1 MKKIRSILI
10 IVLAV
15 VAAGM
20 WCGVFVLRSQAQK
33 TSYGE
38 VTIVE
43 TADRTESA
51 EHPAFVKE
59 VFEPVIPD
67 GENIA
72 GEAKMT
78 SSGNNDIYVA
88 NKANDG
94 DTAGASYWEGAS
106 NEYPNIL
113 TATFAEEKSI
123 HAVKV
128 LLCPLSIWGARK
140 QTFSVEISRDGEN
153 FEELLP
159 SAEYGFDPDAG
170 NELVLEFDAVTCKAV
185 RLVFTANTGATGAQV
200 AELELYSE

>member
-78 SSGNNDIYVA
+78 SSGNNDVYVA

-94 DTAGASYWEGAS
+94 DTAGASYWEGAP

-140 QTFSVEISRDGEN
+140 QTFSVEVSSDGEN
-153 FEELLP
+153 FEELIA

>member
-20 WCGVFVLRSQAQK
+20 WCGVFVLRAEAGK
-33 TSYGE
+33 AAYGE
-38 VTIVE
+38 ITIVE

-51 EHPAFVKE
+51 EHPSFIKE

-78 SSGNNDIYVA
+78 ANGYNDVYVP
-88 NKANDG
+88 NKVNDG
-94 DTAGASYWEGAS
+94 NTAGTSYWEGAP

-113 TATFAEEKSI
+113 TATFKEEKSI
-123 HAVKV
+123 HALKV
-128 LLCPLSIWGARK
+128 LLCPQSIWGARK
-140 QTFSVEISRDGEN
+140 QTFSVEISSDGEN
-153 FEELLP
+153 FEELIA
-159 SAEYGFDPDAG
+159 SADYDFDPNTG
-170 NELVLEFDAVTCKAV
+170 NEVVLEFDTTTCKAV
-185 RLVFTANTGATGAQV
+185 RLVFTANTGSVGAQV

>member
-10 IVLAV
+10 IILAV
-15 VAAGM
+15 AAAGM
-20 WCGVFVLRSQAQK
+20 WCGVFVLRSQAGK
-33 TSYGE
+33 PAYGE
-38 VTIVE
+38 ITIVE

-78 SSGNNDIYVA
+78 ASGHNDVYVP
-88 NKANDG
+88 NKVNDG
-94 DTAGASYWEGAS
+94 DTAGASYWEGAA
-106 NEYPNIL
+106 NDYPNIL
-113 TATFAEEKSI
+113 TAAFEEEKSI

-140 QTFSVEISRDGEN
+140 QTFSVEISPDGEN
-153 FEELLP
+153 FEELIA
-159 SAEYGFDPDAG
+159 SADYDFDPDTG

-185 RLVFTANTGATGAQV
+185 RLVFTSNTGSVGAQV

>member
-10 IVLAV
+10 IILAV
-15 VAAGM
+15 VAVGM
-20 WCGVFVLRSQAQK
+20 WCGVFILRSEAK
-33 TSYGE
+33 KPVYGE
-38 VTIVE
+38 ITIVE

-51 EHPAFVKE
+51 EHPAFIKE

-78 SSGNNDIYVA
+78 ASGYNDVYVP

-94 DTAGASYWEGAS
+94 DTAGASYWEGAP

-113 TATFAEEKSI
+113 TATFAEEESI

-128 LLCPLSIWGARK
+128 LLCPQVIWGKRT
-140 QTFSVEISRDGEN
+140 QTFSVEISSDGEN
-153 FEELLP
+153 FEELIA
-159 SAEYGFDPDAG
+159 SADYKFDPNTG

-185 RLVFTANTGATGAQV
+185 RLVFTDNTGATGAQV